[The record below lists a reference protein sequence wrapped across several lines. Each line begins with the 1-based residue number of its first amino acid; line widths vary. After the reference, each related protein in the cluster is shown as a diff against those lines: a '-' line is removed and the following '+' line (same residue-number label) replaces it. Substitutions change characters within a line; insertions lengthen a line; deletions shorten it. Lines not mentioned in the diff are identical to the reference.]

1 MKTIIAGVAV
11 VVFSLLLVGCGGGGN
26 NTGGGGSSNP
36 NAVPDAAAIVGPWQI
51 QATSTIN
58 PGLAV
63 LIETNLSET
72 SSETLTSS
80 GFVVISAQV
89 NGNQLHIT
97 GTGDECQQAGTAI
110 ESSGSINVMQESG
123 ETQFTMTETGQNG
136 SVTATGTITFSS
148 DGKSV
153 ISGTFNLPA
162 GCGFPADAGT
172 LSGSRVVVPSGTY
185 SGTLTTGNVAST
197 MILTLTANQNYQMT
211 GTGTLDGAPIS
222 LTGTIIG
229 SAFNATVTEGGTTTT
244 IYALYNTTGNDFLV
258 FDEYLNF
265 LGQLSAGSNPP
276 TQATPTL
283 VWAKGT
289 VGIGTDTA
297 DHGNPYYPTFPESS
311 LAGNAVVIG
320 MTFPNS
326 INVSSVT
333 DDKGNT
339 YSLAT
344 SCANTGLYTPDKHA
358 IYVALNVAA
367 GATHAIVTFSAGSSN
382 IHFALASFYN
392 VAASSAPDGSIC
404 TTDIVPTSNTAP
416 NIQAGSFSTTTD
428 GDLIWN
434 YVSDEA
440 DGIPGDNNSVSSIT
454 YGTGFT
460 GLHGEQRHGSATQ
473 FEIQAAHG
481 AINPGITFSQTT
493 HDSFGSVAIALKA
506 SAITQ
511 GSGPGPGIHIL
522 REETL
527 AQIDTS
533 TPFTFPCSGNEIVVV
548 NETGGTSN
556 LLTAVSDTQ
565 SNTYTQISG
574 TNTTSDPNIFYTTS
588 ATCANNLSGTLT
600 LASGA
605 GGTTLVVLFDLT
617 GVNASSPIDTGVRAA
632 NSSTLTAT
640 ESGATKNAG
649 SVSGNANIT
658 DAPSLTPSVAGDLII
673 GAINLGTGPPS
684 GVVTGVYDLTWYA
697 GSGDSNYFNNGDGV
711 FHYLASSTST
721 VNVQYTVSNSGT
733 TASWNALAAAFR
745 PGIGLQ
751 AGIVGPSLVA
761 AGPSASPGVVRG
773 IP

>member
-1 MKTIIAGVAV
+1 MKTIIVGVAV

-26 NTGGGGSSNP
+26 NSGGGGSSNP
-36 NAVPDAAAIVGPWQI
+36 NAVPNAAAIVGSWQI

-110 ESSGSINVMQESG
+110 ESSGSINVMQQSG

-153 ISGTFNLPA
+153 ISGTYNLPA

-172 LSGSRVVVPSGTY
+172 LSGSQVVVPSGTY
-185 SGTLTTGNVAST
+185 SGTLTTANVASR
-197 MILTLTANQNYQMT
+197 MILTLTASQNYQIT

-222 LTGTIIG
+222 FTATVVG
-229 SAFNATVTEGGTTTT
+229 SAFNATVTESGTTIT
-244 IYALYNTTGNDFLV
+244 IYALYDAAGNDFLV

-265 LGQLSAGSNPP
+265 LGQLSAGSNPQP
-276 TQATPTL
+276 QATPTL

-289 VGIGTDTA
+289 VGIGTDTS
-297 DHGNPYYPTFPESS
+297 DHGSPFYPTFPESTI
-311 LAGNAVVIG
+311 AGNAVVIG

-326 INVSSVT
+326 ISVSSVA

-344 SCANTGLYTPDKHA
+344 SCANTGLYIPDRHA

-367 GATHAIVTFSAGSSN
+367 GATHAIVTFSAETSN

-392 VAASSAPDGSIC
+392 VAASSALDGSTC
-404 TTDIVPTSNTAP
+404 TAGNLPTSNTAP

-434 YVSDEA
+434 YAFDEA
-440 DGIPGDNNSVSSIT
+440 NGIPGDNNSVTSIT

-460 GLHGEQRHGSATQ
+460 GLHGEQRYGSATQ

-481 AINPGITFSQTT
+481 AISPGITFSQMT
-493 HDSFGSVAIALKA
+493 HDSFGSAAIALKA
-506 SAITQ
+506 SSTAQ
-511 GSGPGPGIHIL
+511 GSGPGSGIHIL

-527 AQIDTS
+527 VQIDTF

-548 NETGGTSN
+548 NETGGSSN
-556 LLTAVSDTQ
+556 RLISVSDTQ
-565 SNTYTQISG
+565 SNTYTQIAG
-574 TNTTSDPNIFYTTS
+574 TNTTGDPNIFYTTNS
-588 ATCANNLSGTLT
+588 SCANNLSGTLT
-600 LASGA
+600 LANGIGS
-605 GGTTLVVLFDLT
+605 TTLLVLYDLT
-617 GVNASSPIDTGVRAA
+617 GVNASSPLDTGVTVA

-640 ESGATKNAG
+640 GSAATRNTG

-658 DAPSLTPSVAGDLII
+658 DAPSLIPSVPGDLII

-684 GVVTGVYDLTWYA
+684 GVVAGVYDLTWYT

-711 FHYLASSTST
+711 FHNFASSTST
-721 VNVQYTVSNSGT
+721 VSVQYTVSNGGT
-733 TASWNALAAAFR
+733 TTSWNALAAAFK
-745 PGIGLQ
+745 PATGLQ
-751 AGIVGPSLVA
+751 AGSVDPSRAVDW
-761 AGPSASPGVVRG
+761 PSARPGEVG
-773 IP
+773 GTP